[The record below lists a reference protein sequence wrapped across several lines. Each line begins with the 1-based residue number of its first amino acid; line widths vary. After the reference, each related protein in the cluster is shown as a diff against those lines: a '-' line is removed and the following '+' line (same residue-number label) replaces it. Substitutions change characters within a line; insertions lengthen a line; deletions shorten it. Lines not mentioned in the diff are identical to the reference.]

1 MMMKRTLSIILVI
14 AGFLLSGNAQTFTN
28 INAGLFGVGFG
39 SAAWG
44 DYDNDGDLD
53 LAILG
58 EPPSTIPVTKIY
70 RNDNGSFTDISAS
83 LAGYTYSSTEW
94 GDYDNDSDLDLL
106 VTGFDSLTVSAA
118 KIFGNFNGLFVDV
131 GAILPAVAQG
141 NATWGDFDNDNDLD
155 ILIAGNQRSK
165 ILRNDGK
172 NVFTDIGAG
181 LPNIQNAFGSWADY
195 DNDGWLD
202 VLVGGDENGTY
213 VTKLFR
219 NNHGTFEEA
228 PVSFIGLDSGCAKW
242 GDLDN
247 DGDKDLILAGMDQNI
262 VGTYLI
268 YKNLGGGQF
277 GMIDNYTFNVLNP
290 TADLGDYDNDGL
302 LDIILTGRIQGC
314 GGTAVTMLYHND
326 GNFVFSDINTGI
338 QGFRQGASL
347 WGDFNNDGFTDLLF
361 NGFTQTSDPM
371 TEIYMNDFGSG
382 TFTAN
387 TPPVPPSNL
396 ASLTSGSDVQLTWN
410 RATDAQTPSDG
421 LSYNLWIGTSQDLAD
436 VMNPL
441 SNLETGFRKVVKI
454 GNAGKDTTITI
465 HDLSAGTYYW
475 SVQAIDNGFLGSTFA
490 EPQSFVLDPVGL
502 NEFKDNEIT
511 FYPNPATEKI
521 IFENPCKRNGSVQVC
536 DVSGNVI
543 LSFSSIPDEL
553 NISNLPK
560 GIYLLKICD
569 SQNQQVRKLI
579 RE

>member
-1 MMMKRTLSIILVI
+1 MKKT
-14 AGFLLSGNAQTFTN
+14 LLSTLFFVAIIISGNTQTFTN

-53 LAILG
+53 LVIAG
-58 EPPSTIPVTKIY
+58 EPPSTIPVTKIF
-70 RNDNGSFTDISAS
+70 RNDNGTFTDISA
-83 LAGYTYSSTEW
+83 LLNGYTYSSVEW

-106 VTGFDSLTVSAA
+106 VTGFDSLTNSAA

-165 ILRNDGK
+165 ILRNDGS
-172 NVFTDIGAG
+172 NVFSDISAD
-181 LPNIQNAFGSWADY
+181 LPNVQSAFCSWADY

-202 VLVGGDENGTY
+202 ALVGGDENGTY
-213 VTKLFR
+213 VTKLYK
-219 NNHGTFEEA
+219 NNHGTFEEV
-228 PVSFIGLDSGCAKW
+228 PVPFPGLDSGCSRW

-247 DGDKDLILAGMDQNI
+247 DGDKDLILGGMDQNI
-262 VGTYLI
+262 LGTYLI

-277 GMIDNYTFNVLNP
+277 EMIDNYTFNVLNP

-338 QGFRQGASL
+338 QGFRQGAAL
-347 WGDFNNDGFTDLLF
+347 WGDFNNDGFADLLF
-361 NGFTQTSDPM
+361 NGFTQTSDPL
-371 TEIYMNDFGSG
+371 TEIYMNDDGSG
-382 TFTAN
+382 TFTQNTSPASPAN
-387 TPPVPPSNL
+387 LT
-396 ASLTSGSDVQLTWN
+396 SLTSGSDVRLTWN
-410 RATDAQTPSDG
+410 RATDQQTPSNG

-441 SNLETGFRKVVKI
+441 SDLETGFRKVVRL
-454 GNAGKDTTITI
+454 GNAGKDTTITV
-465 HDLSAGTYYW
+465 HDLAAGTYYW
-475 SVQAIDNGFLGSTFA
+475 SVQAIDNGYLGSVFSSP
-490 EPQSFVLDPVGL
+490 ESFTIDPVGV
-502 NEFKDNEIT
+502 NDKKDNEVT
-511 FYPNPATEKI
+511 FYPNPASEKI
-521 IFENPCKRNGSVQVC
+521 YFKNPFKQDASVQIC
-536 DVSGNVI
+536 DTKGIVI
-543 LSFSSIPDEL
+543 FSFPSIPHMIDL
-553 NISNLPK
+553 AQFSK
-560 GIYLLKICD
+560 GIYFLKIT
-569 SQNQQVRKLI
+569 NENFGFMKKLVMD
-579 RE
+579 